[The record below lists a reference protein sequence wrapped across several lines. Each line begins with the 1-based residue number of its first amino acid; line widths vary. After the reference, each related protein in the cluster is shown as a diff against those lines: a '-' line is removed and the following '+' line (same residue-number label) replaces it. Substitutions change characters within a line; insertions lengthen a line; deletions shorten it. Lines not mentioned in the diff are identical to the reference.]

1 MPGPYPPLVEHSN
14 CPVTKLKDWVFL
26 LFTFG
31 TTWLLIY
38 LPEHLCIMCT
48 LELSWER
55 KSSQAASGLVIN
67 RISGSW
73 EMGQSLRALTA
84 LTQDLGLCPST
95 NSMAYSHLYLQFQGI
110 CHHFWSLKAP
120 GITQCTQANMRQ
132 MAWYSIR
139 CHLQGS
145 WTNPERWL
153 DKVENQLLCLCVE
166 GRIAV
171 WCVAQHAG

>member
-1 MPGPYPPLVEHSN
+1 MVINISTRAPVHHVHPGVVMGTEILSGS
-14 CPVTKLKDWVFL
+14 LW
-26 LFTFG
+26 FG
-31 TTWLLIY
+31 
-38 LPEHLCIMCT
+38 H
-48 LELSWER
+48 
-55 KSSQAASGLVIN
+55 QN